1 MQRPDAHFMR
11 RAIELAEKGRGAAA
25 PNPTVGAVLVK
36 HGQIVAEGYHTA
48 CGQPHAEIECLRNAA
63 ENGITPADCTIYVTL
78 EPCNHYGKTPPCSK
92 AILDAGIKRVVIGLK
107 DPNPKAKGGADFLR
121 EHDVH
126 VETGVLEAEC
136 RDLVADFLTWIQ
148 TPYPYSILKLAS
160 TLDGKIATRTGHSQ
174 WISGEESRKRVH
186 ELRKKVDAVIV
197 GGGTFYAD
205 NPQLTCRL
213 EGVEQQ
219 PLAVIV
225 TKRLP
230 ENPEEFTLLCDRP
243 EQVIFWTNEKSALSD
258 AARKLQS
265 SGSTVLA
272 VPEQNGE
279 LDLAAG
285 LSWLRQE
292 KNCLYTLCE
301 GGGKLALS
309 LLENMLVDEFQLHMA
324 PKIVG
329 DHSAPDIFS
338 GRSIAT
344 MDEALQLR
352 IIKTE
357 LSGDDVIVTLRRQEM

>member
-1 MQRPDAHFMR
+1 MQHPNAHFMR
-11 RAIELAEKGRGAAA
+11 RAIALAENGRGAAA
-25 PNPTVGAVLVK
+25 PNPTVGAVLVQ

-48 CGQPHAEIECLRNAA
+48 CGQPHAEIECLRDAA
-63 ENGITPADCTIYVTL
+63 EKGISPQNCSMYVTL

-92 AILDAGIKRVVIGLK
+92 AILEAGIKRVVIGLQ
-107 DPNPKAKGGADFLR
+107 DPNPKAKGGAEFLR
-121 EHDVH
+121 ENGVY
-126 VETGVLEAEC
+126 VETGMLEEEC
-136 RDLVADFLTWIQ
+136 RELVSDFLTWVQ
-148 TPYPYSILKLAS
+148 TPYPFTTLKLAS

-186 ELRKKVDAVIV
+186 ELRKNVDAVIV

-230 ENPEEFTLLCDRP
+230 ENPAQFTLLQDRP
-243 EQVIFWTNEKSALSD
+243 EQVIFWTNEKSALSE
-258 AARKLQS
+258 AASKLQS
-265 SGSTVLA
+265 LGCSVKGL
-272 VPEQNGE
+272 PEQDGK

-285 LSWLRQE
+285 LAWLRQE
-292 KNCLYTLCE
+292 KNCHYTLCE

-309 LLENMLVDEFQLHMA
+309 LLENNLVNEFQLHMA

-338 GRSIAT
+338 GRTIAT
-344 MDEALQLR
+344 MDEALRLR
-352 IIKTE
+352 IINTE
-357 LSGDDVIVTLRRQEM
+357 ISGEDVILTLRRQEI